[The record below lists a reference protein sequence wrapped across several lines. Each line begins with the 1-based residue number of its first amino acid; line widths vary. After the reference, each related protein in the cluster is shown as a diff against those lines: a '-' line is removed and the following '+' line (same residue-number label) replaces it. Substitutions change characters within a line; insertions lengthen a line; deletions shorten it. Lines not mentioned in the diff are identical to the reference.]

1 MQGQGRGFKSLRLH
15 QENRDTGWTLKVQP
29 VFYRIGYR
37 CINGY
42 ADGVNTPVWDDGNWS
57 GLPSLEGD
65 LEAEFCVVGLGGSG
79 LAAIHELL
87 RLGRNVVGLD
97 AGPVAGG
104 AAGRNG
110 GFLLAGLA
118 KFYHQSVAE
127 HGRDFA
133 RRAYQATLEQ
143 IAQMKEET
151 PQAIRLVGSLRIAA
165 SEEELQDCMAHLEAL
180 RADGFEAEPY
190 EGPEGQGLLIPSDGV
205 FNPLERCRIL
215 ARQALQAGARLFEN
229 TPALSISGQ
238 MVQTPQ
244 GRVYCQK
251 VLVAV
256 DGRLEY
262 VLPELAGRVRTARLQ
277 MLTTAP
283 VSMRFSRPVY
293 RRWGYDYWQQL
304 PDGRIAL
311 GGMRDAGGEAEWTD
325 RSETTEAIQQRLE
338 RLLDQM
344 DIRAPITHRWAA
356 SVGYSA
362 NGLPIAEEVRPGVWA
377 MGGYSGTGNVVGA
390 LLGRE
395 IAWVLH
401 GSRMPG
407 AVLVP

>member
-1 MQGQGRGFKSLRLH
+1 M
-15 QENRDTGWTLKVQP
+15 
-29 VFYRIGYR
+29 
-37 CINGY
+37 
-42 ADGVNTPVWDDGNWS
+42 NTPVWDDGNWP

-65 LEAEFCVVGLGGSG
+65 LEAEVCVVGLGGSG

-87 RLGRNVVGLD
+87 RLGRSVVGLD

-133 RRAYQATLEQ
+133 RRVYQATLDQ
-143 IAQMKEET
+143 IARMKAET
-151 PQAIRLVGSLRIAA
+151 PEAIRRVGSLRIAA
-165 SEEELQDCMAHLEAL
+165 SEEELQDCTAHLEAL
-180 RADGFEAEPY
+180 RADGFAAEPY

-205 FNPLERCRIL
+205 FNPLERCRRL
-215 ARQALQAGARLFEN
+215 AQQALQAGARLFEN
-229 TPALSISGQ
+229 TPALSISGR

-244 GRVYCQK
+244 GRVHCQK

-256 DGRLEY
+256 DGRLECL
-262 VLPELAGRVRTARLQ
+262 LPELKGRVRTARLQ
-277 MLTTAP
+277 MLATAP
-283 VSMRFSRPVY
+283 VAMRYTRPVY

-311 GGMRDAGGEAEWTD
+311 GGMRDAGGEAEWTTQA
-325 RSETTEAIQQRLE
+325 EPTEDVQQRLE
-338 RLLDQM
+338 ALLRQL
-344 DIRAPITHRWAA
+344 DIGAPVTHRWAA
-356 SVGYSA
+356 SVGYTSS
-362 NGLPIAEEVRPGVWA
+362 GLPVAEEVRPGVWA
-377 MGGYSGTGNVVGA
+377 VGAYSGTGNVLGA

-395 IAWVLH
+395 VAWALL

-407 AVLVP
+407 AVMVR